1 MANIWPPSTVLKKSL
16 KSATLSPLFCACNY
30 DTIIEPVH
38 STEAPKY
45 QPLIGGEH
53 LFNQTAQT
61 FSYLK
66 KRIASG
72 ELSLRNAVPLSSFG
86 MDENTEVQGASA

>member
-1 MANIWPPSTVLKKSL
+1 MK
-16 KSATLSPLFCACNY
+16 
-30 DTIIEPVH
+30 
-38 STEAPKY
+38 
-45 QPLIGGEH
+45 GGEH

-72 ELSLRNAVPLSSFG
+72 GLSLRNAVPLSSFG
-86 MDENTEVQGASA
+86 MDENTEVRGANA